1 MVILPNFPPPNFPAI
16 RYCVS
21 FELLLNQNFSPLCAT
36 FGETAHF
43 DIIILI
49 QPTFLLYALIKPHNL
64 FTPLATSHNTL
75 CDQWAGSKH
84 GQTVLTITYHIW
96 DQNLIVLQIKAIQ
109 ILIHS

>member
-84 GQTVLTITYHIW
+84 GQTVSHHYLPHMGSKSNSFTDKSYSNT
-96 DQNLIVLQIKAIQ
+96 DT
-109 ILIHS
+109 